1 MFLSRVMDEPTHTK
15 LVEQVADQIA
25 VLQIVTE
32 DMDVAAAEW
41 LGVNR
46 TDLRCLSVLYFG
58 GPATAA
64 RLATATRLT
73 RGAFTTVLDRLE
85 RAGYVRRVPD
95 ETDRRRVMVELTA
108 KVLDA
113 IAQMWGRLAEEGVT
127 RLREY
132 SEEELS
138 VIAGFLRHSID
149 LQIRHAARVRAA
161 LVVREARTSH
171 SRRVGHPPD

>member
-1 MFLSRVMDEPTHTK
+1 MDETTHAT
-15 LVEQVADQIA
+15 LVEQVADQVA

-64 RLATATRLT
+64 RLAAATRLT

-85 RAGYVRRVPD
+85 RAGYARRVPD
-95 ETDRRRVMVELTA
+95 ETDRRRVTVELTA
-108 KVLDA
+108 KALDA

-132 SEEELS
+132 REDELK
-138 VIAGFLRHSID
+138 VIADFLQHSID
-149 LQIRHAARVRAA
+149 LQIRHTARVRAA
-161 LVVREARTSH
+161 LTARTSH
-171 SRRVGHPPD
+171 SRTAGRPPA